1 MGKYVYAV
9 RDGGWVGKLGRA
21 NVAPVLRP
29 RANERID
36 RLMRILTAVK
46 RFRVQNGVIYLLS
59 EEIDRSQKP
68 EVNSCRNRAGFL
80 QIGFRSNTK
89 RFASLVIGASSI
101 SSSGTCENAREGE
114 DSSKCNL

>member
-29 RANERID
+29 RANEWID

-46 RFRVQNGVIYLLS
+46 RFRVQNSVIIDPLS

-80 QIGFRSNTK
+80 QNR
-89 RFASLVIGASSI
+89 VW
-101 SSSGTCENAREGE
+101 E
-114 DSSKCNL
+114 

>member
-80 QIGFRSNTK
+80 QNR
-89 RFASLVIGASSI
+89 VW
-101 SSSGTCENAREGE
+101 E
-114 DSSKCNL
+114 

>member
-1 MGKYVYAV
+1 MGKHVYAV

-46 RFRVQNGVIYLLS
+46 RFRVQNGV
-59 EEIDRSQKP
+59 
-68 EVNSCRNRAGFL
+68 
-80 QIGFRSNTK
+80 
-89 RFASLVIGASSI
+89 
-101 SSSGTCENAREGE
+101 
-114 DSSKCNL
+114 